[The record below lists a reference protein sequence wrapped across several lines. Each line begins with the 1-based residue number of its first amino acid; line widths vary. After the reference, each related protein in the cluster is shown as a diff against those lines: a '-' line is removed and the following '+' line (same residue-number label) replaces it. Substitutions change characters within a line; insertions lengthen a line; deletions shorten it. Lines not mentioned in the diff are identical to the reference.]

1 MNSIFYKSVQTY
13 YPELQ
18 EILLANPGMI
28 IAIPQD
34 CSMRAVMV
42 SKSLIR
48 AHVLRP
54 LDDTAPPT
62 VSSDNPNI
70 TTEWYITLCGKSVQ
84 LRSIHD
90 PITGNLTR
98 HFCVGVKRKRT
109 SIMASTSSTTT
120 TTSTPTT
127 APPHLGTSFNEA
139 RTVEIVDDEMCYG
152 VTTASFTAYI
162 LERPLMG
169 RGDIPR
175 LKDGTTPLYDSDR
188 PASQWTQVFLD
199 IAQKDSVTSNVYQRC
214 LRLATKIP
222 QVFANV
228 CDAADVC
235 DAAEDLH
242 EASEGL
248 AKSLSQSKVFI
259 HAAHVPR
266 LFSSI
271 TEALESIVCSA
282 SYPDTFGIYCDRTAK
297 AERILMTELFQQR
310 ERGWR
315 PKELQGDLST
325 IQLPKSIAHLYHL
338 NDARSPLAK
347 LQCIHNVIQSIM
359 EDVNH
364 HSLTTSSTTTVI
376 AADELLPLLIT
387 TICEAALPCLLAN
400 TLYMREVSSQNL
412 RDTKLGYGLAM
423 FEAAVSFIGRKV
435 WSTITEELGDRD
447 FGVAGVVGVVGTTV
461 EEGTNNNSSTGSG
474 SSSETTNTKSN
485 EVEDHRHRKTSLD
498 ATPEE
503 MAQQKFGDGLISQ
516 AELDTI
522 LQSSAVFR
530 KLVAA
535 ADVVNDGGAVET
547 NQEETKATEE
557 VASQLL
563 VDIEVDET
571 IDPLAGIETR
581 GRALTIT

>member
-62 VSSDNPNI
+62 VSMDNPNS

-98 HFCVGVKRKRT
+98 HFCVGLKRKRT

-120 TTSTPTT
+120 TTTTPTT
-127 APPHLGTSFNEA
+127 APPHPGTSFNEA

-199 IAQKDSVTSNVYQRC
+199 IAQKDSITSNVYQRC

-228 CDAADVC
+228 ETFLDVC
-235 DAAEDLH
+235 DAADDLH

-248 AKSLSQSKVFI
+248 AKALAQSKVFI

-282 SYPDTFGIYCDRTAK
+282 SYPDTFGVYCDRTAK

-400 TLYMREVSSQNL
+400 TLYMREMSSQNL

-447 FGVAGVVGVVGTTV
+447 FGVVGVVGTSAV
-461 EEGTNNNSSTGSG
+461 EKGANNNSSSTGSG
-474 SSSETTNTKSN
+474 RSSEATNTTSN

-498 ATPEE
+498 ASPEE
-503 MAQQKFGDGLISQ
+503 VAQQKFGDGLISQ

-535 ADVVNDGGAVET
+535 ADAMTDGGAIET
-547 NQEETKATEE
+547 NQEETKTTEE

-563 VDIEVDET
+563 VGIEVDET